1 MFFIPSKKHFRAVVA
16 GVGVIALSGCATFS
30 DDGGF
35 SSVAGETQQH
45 LGVKAG
51 WQRDEQSREAA
62 RGEVAKLLEG
72 TLNADAAM
80 QIALLNNARL
90 QAEYANLG
98 LSEADLV
105 QAGRIPNPGF
115 SFGQTSGGGAQE
127 IERGLHFSLLAILTI
142 PIRSGIETRRF
153 EAAKL
158 AAAAATVE
166 TALAARSAYF
176 EAVSAREGTA
186 YFRQVVD
193 SAEASRELMA
203 KMARVG
209 NSSRLDLAR
218 EQLFHAETSA
228 ALARA
233 MQQENAAKEAL
244 VRKLG
249 VWGAQANLQLP
260 ERLPELPT
268 TPSAADNIEQTAI
281 AQRFDVR
288 QARQALAGMS
298 SNLDLT
304 QVTRFISVIEAGPAQ
319 VRDRGEPIRD
329 GYEIALEIPLYG
341 GGVKL
346 ARAEAMH
353 LQALERLRATAT
365 DARSGVRQAYTS
377 YRTAYDLAKHYR
389 DEIVPLRKRIS
400 DEQLL
405 RYNGML
411 ISVFELIADSRAQT
425 TTISDYLSALREFW
439 LADTALKASMLIGN
453 GPAMSASAAS
463 LPGAGNAGGH

>member
-1 MFFIPSKKHFRAVVA
+1 MFFIPSRKHVQAITSCLS
-16 GVGVIALSGCATFS
+16 VIALSGCATFS
-30 DDGGF
+30 DDGGLLF
-35 SSVAGETQQH
+35 VAGETQQH
-45 LGVKAG
+45 LGVKSA

-62 RGEVAKLLEG
+62 RAEVAKLLKG
-72 TLNADAAM
+72 TLSAEAAM

-115 SFGQTSGGGAQE
+115 SFGKTSGGGTQE

-176 EAVSAREGTA
+176 EAVSARQATA

-203 KMARVG
+203 RMARVG

-233 MQQENAAKEAL
+233 LSQEYAAKEAL
-244 VRKLG
+244 VRALG
-249 VWGAQANLQLP
+249 VWGAQADLQLP
-260 ERLPELPT
+260 ERLPELPH
-268 TPSAADNIEQTAI
+268 TPSAIDNIEQTAI

-288 QARQALAGMS
+288 QARQALEGMS

-304 QVTRFISVIEAGPAQ
+304 QVTRFINVIEAGPAQ

-329 GYEIALEIPLYG
+329 GYEISLEIPLYG

-365 DARSGVRQAYTS
+365 DARSGVRQAYFS
-377 YRTAYDLAKHYR
+377 YRTMYDLAKHYR

-411 ISVFELIADSRAQT
+411 VSVFELIADSRAQT
-425 TTISDYLSALREFW
+425 ITIIDYLSALREFW

-453 GPAMSASAAS
+453 GVAMSASTAS
-463 LPGAGNAGGH
+463 LPGAGSAGGH